1 MSNPDPLPDPP
12 ADILAAPAHAKEL
25 MSVFIARQMRNGD
38 YVALG
43 TNLPV
48 STAGVLLAHLTRC
61 PDIKISA
68 LSYFMNLARVERFH
82 DLGQVA
88 SPRLSRWAESVW
100 SLDAL
105 LDAVP
110 RMEWSFTGALQI
122 DKFGNT
128 NLIGIGDDPRN
139 LTFRGPGSVGSST
152 VAALVRHYMIH
163 VGNHTP
169 RVLVEKCDYRSAF
182 GFGDGGDHRQRL
194 GLPGGG
200 PKYVVTPKA
209 IMDFEPESKHMR
221 LKHLLPGVT
230 IDEVLANTGFQLLI
244 PDTLDDAPL
253 PTPEELRILRTRIDT
268 QGVLRT

>member
-1 MSNPDPLPDPP
+1 MTSASAPDDLLNTPP
-12 ADILAAPAHAKEL
+12 YPMEL
-25 MSVFIARQMRNGD
+25 MAYFIAQQMRNGD

-68 LSYFMNLARVERFH
+68 LSYFMHLARVERFH

-88 SPRLSRWAESVW
+88 SPRLSRWAESIW

-110 RMEWSFTGALQI
+110 RMDWSFTGALQI

-128 NLIGIGDDPRN
+128 NLIGVGDDPTN
-139 LTFRGPGSVGSST
+139 LKFRGPGSVGSST
-152 VAALVRHYMIH
+152 VAAICRNYMIH
-163 VGNHTP
+163 VGSHAP
-169 RVLVEKCDYRSAF
+169 RVLVERCDFRSAV
-182 GFGDGGDHRQRL
+182 GFGEGGDHRQRL

-200 PKYVVTPKA
+200 PKFVITPKA

-230 IDEVLANTGFQLLI
+230 LDEVVNNTGFELMI
-244 PDTLDDAPL
+244 PEIIEEIDL
-253 PTPEELRILRTRIDT
+253 PSRKELGILRARIDV
-268 QGVLRT
+268 QGVLRR